1 MKVFEWTYGRILFQ
15 QLIIIVVEL
24 KKLEAEGFGVYMDKT
39 TMEVDKLFPAK
50 NCFAAFVKKDI
61 LDMPEKFFD
70 YATSSECTKE
80 MYVLNY
86 DKSMDRSLKKVA
98 AVYHP
103 DKHRLTISLESNMSE
118 SNFFN
123 SFKKYSIEVF
133 ATITVFFNNFI
144 AI

>member
-1 MKVFEWTYGRILFQ
+1 MNK
-15 QLIIIVVEL
+15 
-24 KKLEAEGFGVYMDKT
+24 A

-86 DKSMDRSLKKVA
+86 DKSMDRSFKKVA
-98 AVYHP
+98 AVYHA
-103 DKHRLTISLESNMSE
+103 DKHRLTIGLESNMSE
-118 SNFFN
+118 SNFFIAL
-123 SFKKYSIEVF
+123 KSIR
-133 ATITVFFNNFI
+133 
-144 AI
+144 

>member
-1 MKVFEWTYGRILFQ
+1 MKVFKWTYGRILFE
-15 QLIIIVVEL
+15 QLIINVVEL

-50 NCFAAFVKKDI
+50 NCFAAFFKKDI

-80 MYVLNY
+80 VYVLNY

-98 AVYHP
+98 VVYHA

-118 SNFFN
+118 SNFFL
-123 SFKKYSIEVF
+123 FL
-133 ATITVFFNNFI
+133 
-144 AI
+144 